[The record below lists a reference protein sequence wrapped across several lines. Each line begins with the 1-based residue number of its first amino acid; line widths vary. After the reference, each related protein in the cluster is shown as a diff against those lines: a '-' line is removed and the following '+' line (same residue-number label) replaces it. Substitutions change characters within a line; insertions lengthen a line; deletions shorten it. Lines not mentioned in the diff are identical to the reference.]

1 LPDRHRRASQRASI
15 LAIVALVVGA
25 PAVFGAGPEPIAP
38 REIPE
43 PRAMVPGEASGFR
56 LPFEA
61 GIDVRIDQGWNT
73 GFSHNGRAGFAY
85 DFGMYEGTPVL
96 AAASGV
102 VTYVHAGETACG
114 GPELRNYANYV
125 TIDHADGSS
134 THYGHLLDVSV
145 EVGKVVTAGEQIG
158 RSGMTGYTNCLQ
170 HLHFARQSQGG
181 PVTASVPVYFAG
193 YADREFHSGEVITA
207 SAPACV
213 APTVMTAA
221 ARGDATVA
229 PSAGTSAGP
238 SSRTAAGKVSVSSS
252 GKAAAGNAAAS
263 KALAPAAERTVE
275 PEPPLGAFCGA
286 YYNGLFD
293 GSALFTRE
301 DGSLSF
307 DWRKRGPGG
316 YWLDDPV
323 AGYSARWSGRF
334 AFPSSGR
341 YAIAIIASGGVR
353 VSIDGVT
360 ILSRWTD
367 RGHAV
372 EVVLTRAIGAGIH
385 QVDVEHF
392 TTSGQAVLK
401 IGWGRVFKDG

>member
-1 LPDRHRRASQRASI
+1 MPDRHRRASQRASI
-15 LAIVALVVGA
+15 LAVLALVVVA
-25 PAVFGAGPEPIAP
+25 PAAFGAGPEP
-38 REIPE
+38 RV
-43 PRAMVPGEASGFR
+43 MVPGEASGFR

-73 GFSHNGRAGFAY
+73 GFSHNGRAAFAY
-85 DFGMYEGTPVL
+85 DFGTFEGTPVL

-145 EVGKVVTAGEQIG
+145 EVGEEVTAGERIG

-170 HLHFARQSQGG
+170 HLHFARQVQGG
-181 PVTASVPVYFAG
+181 PVTASVPVYFDG
-193 YADREFHSGEVITA
+193 YADREFHSGEVIAA
-207 SAPACV
+207 SAPTCV
-213 APTVMTAA
+213 APPDLTPAA
-221 ARGDATVA
+221 SSDATVGS
-229 PSAGTSAGP
+229 SAGTTAGR
-238 SSRTAAGKVSVSSS
+238 SSRTATGTASVSSS
-252 GKAAAGNAAAS
+252 GKAS
-263 KALAPAAERTVE
+263 APAAERTVE

-286 YYNGLFD
+286 YFNELSEGP
-293 GSALFTRE
+293 ALFTRE
-301 DGSLSF
+301 DGFLNF

-316 YWLDDPV
+316 YWLDDPA

-334 AFPSSGR
+334 SFPSSGR
-341 YAIAIIASGGVR
+341 YTIAVIASGGVR
-353 VSIDGVT
+353 VSIDGLN

-372 EVVLTRAIGAGIH
+372 EVVLTRSIGAGIH
-385 QVDVEHF
+385 QVDVEYF
-392 TTSGQAVLK
+392 TTSGEGVLK
-401 IGWGRVFKDG
+401 LGWGRLFTDG

>member
-1 LPDRHRRASQRASI
+1 LPDRLRRASQRAAI
-15 LAIVALVVGA
+15 LAVLALVVVA
-25 PAVFGAGPEPIAP
+25 PVALAAGPEPVAP

-43 PRAMVPGEASGFR
+43 PRVMVPGEASGFR

-73 GFSHNGRAGFAY
+73 GFSHNGRAAFAY

-96 AAASGV
+96 ASASGV
-102 VTYVHAGETACG
+102 VTYAHAGETACG
-114 GPELRNYANYV
+114 GPELRNHANYV
-125 TIDHADGSS
+125 TIDHADGSA
-134 THYGHLLDVSV
+134 TQYGHLLDVSV
-145 EVGKVVTAGEQIG
+145 EVGEVISAGQRIG

-213 APTVMTAA
+213 APTDLTAA
-221 ARGDATVA
+221 ASSDASFGS
-229 PSAGTSAGP
+229 SAGTSAGTTAGA
-238 SSRTAAGKVSVSSS
+238 SSHTAAGKASVSVSGRVS
-252 GKAAAGNAAAS
+252 
-263 KALAPAAERTVE
+263 APAAERTVE

-286 YYNGLFD
+286 YFNGLFD
-293 GSALFTRE
+293 GPALFTRE
-301 DGSLSF
+301 DGSLNF

-334 AFPSSGR
+334 SFPSYGR
-341 YAIAIIASGGVR
+341 YTIAIIAAGGVR
-353 VSIDGVT
+353 VSIDGLN

-372 EVVLTRAIGAGIH
+372 EVVLTRGIGAGIH
-385 QVDVEHF
+385 RIDVEHF
-392 TTSGQAVLK
+392 TTSGQGVLK
-401 IGWGRVFKDG
+401 IGWGRLFTDG